1 MKRTYSSM
9 QTTPP
14 PSPAI
19 GLDQFEQF
27 ASMFNNISEQ
37 FALMKNSLQGSTR
50 QSTSTT
56 PQSTSDND
64 WIGIGSQSSKQGS
77 TRQSTS
83 IPQSTSDNDWI
94 GIGSQSRTSSE
105 KSDQTTESSS
115 SKLSS
120 QSNRKKGKIP
130 TDHRHFKYQPR
141 TLTLKELKH
150 RLATRLS
157 DEVIGSELLR
167 KFPSLHAFRE
177 EYIIPLTINFPGEKD
192 IDLAL
197 MDDAETFCNGFENSY
212 NAIFVQ
218 GCHIP
223 RVPRA
228 PGQPAIPETAER
240 IQYRILIRDLWE
252 ILGLLFGMCTEL

>member
-1 MKRTYSSM
+1 
-9 QTTPP
+9 
-14 PSPAI
+14 
-19 GLDQFEQF
+19 
-27 ASMFNNISEQ
+27 
-37 FALMKNSLQGSTR
+37 MKNSKQGSSY
-50 QSTSTT
+50 QKLTT
-56 PQSTSDND
+56 PQSSLGTDSDND
-64 WIGIGSQSSKQGS
+64 WIE
-77 TRQSTS
+77 
-83 IPQSTSDNDWI
+83 
-94 GIGSQSRTSSE
+94 IGSQSRTRSE
-105 KSDQTTESSS
+105 KSDQTKESNS

-120 QSNRKKGKIP
+120 QSNRKKMKIP

-141 TLTLKELKH
+141 TLTLKEFKQ

-157 DEVIGSELLR
+157 DAGLGSELLK

-177 EYIIPLTINFPGEKD
+177 EYIIPLTINFPGDKD

-197 MDDAETFCNGFENSY
+197 MDDAETLSNGFESSY

-218 GCHIP
+218 GCHIS

-252 ILGLLFGMCTEL
+252 TLGLLFDVMRTEP